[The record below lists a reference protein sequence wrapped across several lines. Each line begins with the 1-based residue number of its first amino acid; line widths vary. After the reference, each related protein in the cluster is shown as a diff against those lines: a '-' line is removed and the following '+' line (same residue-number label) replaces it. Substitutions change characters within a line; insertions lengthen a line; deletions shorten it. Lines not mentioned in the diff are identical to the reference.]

1 MEGAVKS
8 RLLKGLLVSGLMAG
22 MLVMVPSVEAQ
33 RYPNNKCAQ
42 RIRQAEFNLEKAIQR
57 HGRRSKQAAQRRRQ
71 LEMARERCGGL

>member
-1 MEGAVKS
+1 MAAS
-8 RLLKGLLVSGLMAG
+8 AWKGLLVAGLMAG
-22 MLVMVPSVEAQ
+22 MLAAVPSVEAQ

-42 RIRQAEFNLEKAIQR
+42 RIRQAEFNLQKAIQR